1 MLDAPRERILHH
13 AAEEKCLAQH
23 PIHCVSKPGI
33 GPNLYLWIISD
44 KESWS
49 ACSSATV
56 RKPDW
61 LQASATPTQS
71 KSGSEEACRDLRE
84 NRVRFQLKTEIPRG
98 RMMLLSQANRC
109 RSQTHAWHPPTK
121 HKIIFW
127 AVKTSISITSAQLH
141 HQKDHLVNAQ
151 LKQHTFY
158 WESNSSSSSL
168 TLYFKAKPEHYKKYL
183 INNHNKL
190 NSTSQTDIWPHLFEA
205 GEEDKAAVPCGHFM
219 WRDSLWNTMTQR
231 SFKGNEKNP
240 CSVCMLLKWQHTT
253 DDVLQACKTI

>member
-1 MLDAPRERILHH
+1 MS
-13 AAEEKCLAQH
+13 
-23 PIHCVSKPGI
+23 V
-33 GPNLYLWIISD
+33 N
-44 KESWS
+44 
-49 ACSSATV
+49 
-56 RKPDW
+56 
-61 LQASATPTQS
+61 QASNRTCICGLFQTKKAGAPAAALRCENLTDSRP
-71 KSGSEEACRDLRE
+71 ARLPHRVNLDLKRLAE
-84 NRVRFQLKTEIPRG
+84 IWERTVRFQLKTEIPWG

-121 HKIIFW
+121 HKITFW
-127 AVKTSISITSAQLH
+127 SVKTSISITSAQLH
-141 HQKDHLVNAQ
+141 HQKDHLVSAQ

-231 SFKGNEKNP
+231 SFKANEKNP